1 MGRKNRLTEQE
12 LTSMQI
18 STTNEVEGGRVLY
31 PIGRVQAASSWHGTA
46 QTEGAEDFHK
56 AALQALIETAR
67 EFDADAII
75 GVDYAYDEVKHGELL
90 AVALRRVCATGIA
103 VKLAKAA

>member
-1 MGRKNRLTEQE
+1 
-12 LTSMQI
+12 MQI

-31 PIGRVQAASSWHGTA
+31 PIGRVQAASSWHGA
-46 QTEGAEDFHK
+46 ALADDAAGQRK
-56 AALQALIETAR
+56 AALEALIAAAQ

-90 AVALRRVCATGIA
+90 AVELRRVSATGIA
-103 VKLAKAA
+103 VKLATAA

>member
-1 MGRKNRLTEQE
+1 
-12 LTSMQI
+12 MQI
-18 STTNEVEGGRVLY
+18 SFTNEIESGRVLY
-31 PIGRVQAASSWHGTA
+31 PLGRVEAAASWHGTA
-46 QTEGAEDFHK
+46 LAEEGDDYRK

-75 GVDYAYDEVKHGELL
+75 GVNYGFDEVKHGELC
-90 AVALRRVCATGIA
+90 AVELRRVCATGIA

>member
-1 MGRKNRLTEQE
+1 
-12 LTSMQI
+12 MQI
-18 STTNEVEGGRVLY
+18 SFTNEVEGGREFY

-46 QTEGAEDFHK
+46 QAEGAERFQQ

-67 EFDADAII
+67 EFEADAII
-75 GVDYAYDEVKHGELL
+75 GVDYGYDEVKHGELL
-90 AVALRRVCATGIA
+90 AVELRRVSATGLA